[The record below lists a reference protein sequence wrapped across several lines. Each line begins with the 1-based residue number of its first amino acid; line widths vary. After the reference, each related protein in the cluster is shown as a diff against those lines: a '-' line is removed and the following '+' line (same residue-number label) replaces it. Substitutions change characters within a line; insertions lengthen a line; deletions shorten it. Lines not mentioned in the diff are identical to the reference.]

1 MLRVSS
7 NKSGNVVT
15 LCLRGKIVIGET
27 VVLQQVVECQ
37 TEASVIAL
45 DLASVTVI
53 DAHGLGVLLELRQH
67 AASKGIE
74 FRLMNV
80 TQLVR
85 RVLEIT
91 RLNSV
96 FEVTTQP
103 KPSTRMPLGQTFRC
117 ENFGLVPNGHCGWDI
132 QRGGQKTRGRTCSA
146 T

>member
-1 MLRVSS
+1 MLRISN

-27 VVLQQVVECQ
+27 VALRKVIECQ
-37 TEASVIAL
+37 TEASVIVL
-45 DLASVTVI
+45 NLAGVTAI

-67 AASKGIE
+67 AESKGIE

-103 KPSTRMPLGQTFRC
+103 KLSSRMPLGQLSSLRELRAC
-117 ENFGLVPNGHCGWDI
+117 
-132 QRGGQKTRGRTCSA
+132 A
-146 T
+146 

>member
-1 MLRVSS
+1 MLRISS

-27 VVLQQVVECQ
+27 VALRKVIECQ
-37 TEASVIAL
+37 TEPSVIVL
-45 DLASVTVI
+45 NLASVTAI

-67 AASKGIE
+67 AESKGIE

-103 KPSTRMPLGQTFRC
+103 KLSSRIPLGQLSSLRELRAC
-117 ENFGLVPNGHCGWDI
+117 
-132 QRGGQKTRGRTCSA
+132 A
-146 T
+146 